1 MVNSALFIG
10 CGDIATRAAL
20 MLQPQSIEVLGVR
33 RNISALDNT
42 LPAVAADVLKP
53 DTLNFL
59 KDANADTV
67 VYSLA
72 ASGFSEE
79 NYRAAYVDGLK
90 NIIHAIDLTRVKRL
104 VFVSSTSVYHQNDGS
119 TVTETSKTLPKYFNG
134 RIMLEAE
141 RLALQ
146 TNIATVLRYSG
157 IYGPGRTRMI
167 DRVRNGLCTPENTE
181 TYTNRIHVELVIG
194 SDSNPATAN
203 DVESFIAQQLGIKK
217 RYADANNKKPKR
229 IAGSKRCSNALMLNS
244 GYKLQHPDFRTGY
257 QQAATTFSRPSSL
270 HTIVYNAGYALMSKQ
285 PLSGYNCTQ
294 RRQTAR

>member
-33 RNISALDNT
+33 RNISALDNK

-79 NYRAAYVDGLK
+79 NYRTAYVDGLK

-181 TYTNRIHVELVIG
+181 TYTNRIHVADCAGFLAHLLLHDSPPELVIG
-194 SDSNPATAN
+194 SDSSPATAN

-229 IAGSKRCSNALMLNS
+229 IAGSKRCSNALMINS

-257 QQAATTFSRPSSL
+257 QQLIEQS
-270 HTIVYNAGYALMSKQ
+270 
-285 PLSGYNCTQ
+285 
-294 RRQTAR
+294 